1 MEKEGVTPS
10 FRNMFK
16 TMDLTKGSIFKALFF
31 FSLPLFLSS
40 LITSAFGLIN
50 SLVLKY
56 TVGGDAV
63 TAINVTGSISS
74 LLFNFAYGAVSGFST
89 ITANYYGSKD
99 NKKCGKSIYQSLYIS
114 LVISIMISAI
124 GLIFLGQFLNFLN
137 IDEVY
142 LNDARAYFTIIL
154 WMFPL
159 LMLNNLLAAEL
170 RALGNSFFPLLVSI
184 IQAAVNVG
192 FALLF
197 TGPMQMG
204 VRGAAFA
211 SMIAYIS
218 TVVIYVL
225 YILIKYP
232 SYRPSKEHLKPD
244 WTMIGSL
251 LRLGLPLGFQWSIL
265 FIGSFIQSSVINQ
278 FGNGVASKAN
288 VCSMNYENYISMV
301 VLFLGNGLLTFV
313 AQNFGANK
321 IDRIRKATKICW
333 ICTLILWILTISVSM
348 FIIPY
353 VPYIFLPKDEVTD
366 QIKYYTSTYCYI
378 ISICLVL
385 QGTLRIFRSVL
396 QGIKKSFW
404 PLLSGI
410 GELGARALV
419 CLLLPSLINPID
431 PVSNASYVGLAFSNP
446 AAWLASVLIMGF
458 AVLYFMKKGILRKE
472 MPVKELKQELS
483 NEEITFPED

>member
-1 MEKEGVTPS
+1 MEKEAVVPS
-10 FRNMFK
+10 FKNMFK
-16 TMDLTKGSIFKALFF
+16 AMDLTKGSIFKALFF

-89 ITANYYGSKD
+89 ITANYHGSKD
-99 NKKCGKSIYQSLYIS
+99 EKSCSKSVYQSLYIS
-114 LVISIMISAI
+114 LIISILISAI
-124 GLIFLGQFLNFLN
+124 GLIFLNSFISFLN
-137 IDEVY
+137 IDEIYVA
-142 LNDARAYFTIIL
+142 DAKAYFTIIL
-154 WMFPL
+154 IMFPL

-170 RALGNSFFPLLVSI
+170 RALGNSFFPLVVSI
-184 IQAAVNVG
+184 VQAAVNVC

-197 TGPMQMG
+197 TGPVKMG

-211 SMIAYIS
+211 SLIS
-218 TVVIYVL
+218 YVVVIIIYIL

-232 SYRPSKEHLKPD
+232 SFRPTKDNMKLDGK
-244 WTMIGSL
+244 MIWSL
-251 LRLGLPLGFQWSIL
+251 LKLGLPLGFQWSIL

-278 FGNGVASKAN
+278 FGNGLASKAN

-313 AQNFGANK
+313 AQNYGANQ
-321 IDRIRKATKICW
+321 IDRIRKGIKVCW
-333 ICTLILWILTISVSM
+333 ISTLILWVLTISVSM

-353 VPYIFLPKDEVTD
+353 VPYIFLPADEVNE
-366 QIKYYTSTYCYI
+366 QVKYYANTYCYI
-378 ISICLVL
+378 ISICLIM
-385 QGTLRIFRSVL
+385 QGSLRIFRSVL
-396 QGIKKSFW
+396 QGIKRSLW
-404 PLLSGI
+404 PLLSGV
-410 GELGARALV
+410 GELGARAFV
-419 CLLLPSLINPID
+419 CLLIPKMINP
-431 PVSNASYVGLAFSNP
+431 SNPISNESYVGLSFSNP

-458 AVLYFMKKGILRKE
+458 AVLYFVKKGALKKE
-472 MPVKELKQELS
+472 TPVENN
-483 NEEITFPED
+483 NE